1 MYKLTVKTCKSN
13 IPFYVELTSVM
24 CKSESDVFDYIKTY
38 IKSLQGK
45 IGTDY
50 SSVSNNKPAII
61 DRKKIYCSATAYIN
75 GNTPCE
81 NYNFYAE
88 KIN

>member
-1 MYKLTVKTCKSN
+1 
-13 IPFYVELTSVM
+13 M

-61 DRKKIYCSATAYIN
+61 NGKKIYCSATAYIN
-75 GNTPCE
+75 GNTPSE

-88 KIN
+88 KVN